1 MRQLLVSDL
10 TAPVFTNGVL
20 AAGAVTAVIKTASG
34 FTQLAPGD
42 TYSTSREIQFIQGT
56 PQGVNIFSP
65 WIDGKDIFSWAGQ
78 NYAAQTAQVSNLD
91 FGVVN
96 LTVAGTVTVKF
107 TEVNNGVEQFR
118 RKSYVI
124 PHAAGATPAVI
135 SAALTAAVNA
145 DIVAGNIPWIAS
157 IVDNIG
163 DVDVTGSVFSIVN
176 STELASFS
184 TASEGLDGSNG
195 MTLAVTA
202 TASPSKGSGVADVMF
217 EYEDSL
223 KGYKSF
229 TNRLMQP
236 LPPPSYIDIATP
248 ATYDLY
254 SIQWLNPQVGQ
265 IKGVDN
271 RRTLTIAMEDGLGVN
286 AVQNAFQTA
295 LNGYLA
301 SVPGAFAAVSI

>member
-78 NYAAQTAQVSNLD
+78 NYAAQTAQVSTLT
-91 FGVVN
+91 FATN

-124 PHAAGATPAVI
+124 PHAAGATPATI
-135 SAALTAAVNA
+135 ATAVFNAINA
-145 DIVAGNIPWIAS
+145 DLPSWIAS
-157 IVDNIG
+157 ATNAVPG
-163 DVDVTGSVFSIVN
+163 QVVVTGSVFSIVN